1 MIEHKFPNTGG
12 GGFPQKLV
20 NLPDVSYTSLVTG
33 QVPVYNSSTTKFDI
47 STLNAGYIGS
57 LDLASKTNGYVL
69 TWNTTTNTL
78 DLQSLS
84 GAIVW
89 GGISGTLSNQ
99 TDLNTA
105 LGLKAPIASP
115 TFTGTVGGIT
125 SSMVGLG
132 NVDNTSNATER
143 AATATLTNKTLDN
156 TTTLTIKAANLT
168 IQDGTDIAKQ
178 AKFVAS
184 GIATANTRNITLQ
197 DADITMESTA
207 GSQSKVDTHASVT
220 ATHGATGAIVGTT
233 NTQTLT
239 NKTLTSPVVNS
250 PTGIVK
256 GDVGLGNVDNTSN
269 ATERAATA
277 TLTNKTL
284 DNTTTLTIKAANLT
298 IQDGT
303 DIAKQAKFVASGIAT
318 ANTRNITL
326 QDADITMES
335 TAGSQSKVDTH
346 ASVTATH
353 GATGAVVGTT
363 NSQTLTNKT
372 LTSPVVNSPTGIVK
386 GDVGLGNVDNTSD
399 ATKNAASVTLTNKS
413 LSDSTTFII
422 DNTDATKRLTLDV
435 TGNTTNI
442 TGTIATAFT
451 TAKTLTLP
459 DATDTLVAKNT
470 TDTLTN
476 KTLDNTNAI
485 TIKDTS
491 FTIQS
496 VSDATKQVQLIG
508 NTGQTASTT
517 ISIVFPAGGTKLVG
531 DDTTQKLTNKAIVDN
546 YTTDTDGATI
556 TFSMAT
562 SNVHYVQLG
571 GDRTLATSN
580 LSTGQRFTLILQQDV
595 TGSRLVTWFAP
606 IEWAGATAPTLTIT
620 AFRKDIFEFL
630 WDGVTYVEL
639 KRNMDVG

>member
-256 GDVGLGNVDNTSN
+256 GDVGLGNVDNTS
-269 ATERAATA
+269 
-277 TLTNKTL
+277 
-284 DNTTTLTIKAANLT
+284 
-298 IQDGT
+298 
-303 DIAKQAKFVASGIAT
+303 
-318 ANTRNITL
+318 
-326 QDADITMES
+326 
-335 TAGSQSKVDTH
+335 
-346 ASVTATH
+346 
-353 GATGAVVGTT
+353 
-363 NSQTLTNKT
+363 
-372 LTSPVVNSPTGIVK
+372 
-386 GDVGLGNVDNTSD
+386 D

-496 VSDATKQVQLIG
+496 VLDATKQVQLIG